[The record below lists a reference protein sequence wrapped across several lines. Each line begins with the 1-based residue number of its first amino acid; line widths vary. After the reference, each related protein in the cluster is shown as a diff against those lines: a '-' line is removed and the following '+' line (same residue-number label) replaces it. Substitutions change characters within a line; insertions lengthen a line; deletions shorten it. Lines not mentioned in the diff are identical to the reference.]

1 MLAEIKK
8 FAPRENKN
16 GWKLQ
21 KFHDMLHIVRDIEN
35 FGSPNNVDAAPNE
48 NNLIDLAKRPAR
60 RAHTKR
66 EVFVSQVSKRLR
78 ETDLIQ

>member
-78 ETDLIQ
+78 ETDLI